1 MANYSPS
8 TQARIGDIKNGL
20 LVQTAKEVSY
30 TSWGSIA
37 NHEIF
42 NVYNRIKIHEMW
54 LEVGATTLVGAGA
67 LVLFNYTSTSPVI
80 AVQPFSAVCTT
91 IHGFV
96 QGRRVSLVGN
106 GLTALSVVGTAAISV
121 GAITPMIIGVAPTAT
136 VDPTYGTIGILPSV
150 AAITAGTAQFSIL
163 YTPIDP
169 GAYVTAIL

>member
-20 LVQTAKEVSY
+20 LVQTSKEVSY
-30 TSWGSIA
+30 ATWGVVQT
-37 NHEIF
+37 EIF

-54 LEVGATTLVGAGA
+54 LEVGATTLVGATA
-67 LVLFNYTSTSPVI
+67 LILFNYTSTSPVI
-80 AVQPFSAVCTT
+80 AVQPISAVCTT

-106 GLTALSVVGTAAISV
+106 GLTALSVVGTAGISV
-121 GAITPMIIGVAPTAT
+121 GAITPMVIGVAPTAT
-136 VDPTYGTIGILPSV
+136 VDPTYGTLGALTSIAVL
-150 AAITAGTAQFSIL
+150 TAGTAQFSIF
-163 YTPIDP
+163 YTPVDP